1 MERKLKAYVDKVEAK
16 YEDFS
21 VMDALSN
28 CKKEMMVAFNEGER
42 SRSNSP
48 QGGKSR
54 GAGRASDRGDSSDD
68 GGQANLM
75 RS

>member
-28 CKKEMMVAFNEGER
+28 CKKEMMDAFNDGER
-42 SRSNSP
+42 SRSSSP
-48 QGGKSR
+48 KGEGPRGQGRTSEIGE
-54 GAGRASDRGDSSDD
+54 SSEE
-68 GGQANLM
+68 GGET
-75 RS
+75 